1 MEING
6 DQTPVLHPSSFMFIC
21 STITVSSFIFI
32 TFPILVQSQNDTF
45 NYNLCSPFQCGNI
58 TFTFPFFNSTSAT
71 YRCGLPGYQI
81 ICDDVSRVPK
91 IALSG
96 ALYHVKNLFL
106 NESLFTVV
114 NNDLIRD
121 LKAGSCQ
128 SLRNLTIS
136 GFYNDSVGLPPGWNA
151 NLTFFNCSTN
161 EALLPQE
168 FLDKLVLNY
177 SCDDG
182 TRVYLWRDEEARVY
196 VWGNGTK
203 GKPPKLT
210 PSVTPSGCTL
220 VTVPVSSMSQ
230 VFFNLSAGKGKAAL
244 IEALGDGFPLQ
255 WNSSAKCNS
264 CINSI
269 VDGGGRCGYLEGTG
283 IVCYCEGGC
292 KQRKSQKRALIAGL
306 VTGGGVF
313 VLAILVL
320 LLVFKK
326 KSSALFN
333 IFYFAKNQSAAE
345 ETKAREFIATYHS
358 NLLTNHSYHEIKKLT
373 NGFKEKIGKGG
384 YGTVYKGELPDG
396 RLIAVKMLD
405 KSAEMSPDFINEVAT
420 IGRIHHVNVINLLG
434 FCWDGSKQALI
445 YEFMP
450 NGSLADLLS
459 KEEINRS
466 LGTARLI
473 EIALGVAHGIEYLH
487 NGCESRILHLDI
499 KPQNVL
505 LDQNFNP
512 KISDFGLAKV
522 FSRNHSIV
530 TMTGARGTIGYIAP
544 EIFMRNLGKPSRKSD
559 VYSYGMLLIEMVG
572 EKNYVGPVA
581 SASSESAYFPSWIY
595 NKLIEEK
602 NKVMV
607 GTDSVEEEGDYI
619 IRKMMMVGLWCIQ
632 LNPRD
637 RPTITRVVEMLS
649 GSIEDIEMPPK
660 PFAVSPP
667 NKQSEF
673 EITSM
678 ESDNSVIPLTD
689 SLETHN

>member
-6 DQTPVLHPSSFMFIC
+6 DRTPDLHPSSFMFIRG
-21 STITVSSFIFI
+21 TITLSSFIFI
-32 TFPILVQSQNDTF
+32 TFPILVQPQNDTF
-45 NYNLCSPFQCGNI
+45 NHNLCFPFQCGNI
-58 TFTFPFFNSTSAT
+58 IFPFPFFNFTS
-71 YRCGLPGYQI
+71 RCGLPGYQI
-81 ICDDVSRVPK
+81 FCGDDYQVPK
-91 IALSG
+91 IMLSG
-96 ALYHVKNLFL
+96 ALYHVKNLFSGPDDRL
-106 NESLFTVV
+106 LTVF
-114 NNDLIRD
+114 NDDLVKD
-121 LKAGSCQ
+121 LKSGSCQ
-128 SLRNLTIS
+128 ALSNLTIS
-136 GFYNDSVGLPPGWNA
+136 GFYNNSIGPPLGGNA
-151 NLTFFNCSTN
+151 SLTFFKCSN
-161 EALLPQE
+161 KEAPLPQD
-168 FLDKLVLNY
+168 FLDKVVLNY

-182 TRVYLWRDEEARVY
+182 TRVHLWRD
-196 VWGNGTK
+196 GTPEHPLK
-203 GKPPKLT
+203 VS

-230 VFFNLSAGKGKAAL
+230 VFFNISAGKGKAAL
-244 IEALGDGFPLQ
+244 IAALGDGFPLQ
-255 WNSSAKCNS
+255 WNSSAKCNG

-292 KQRKSQKRALIAGL
+292 KQRKSKKRALIAGL
-306 VTGGGVF
+306 ATGGGVF

-333 IFYFAKNQSAAE
+333 IFYFVKNQSAAE
-345 ETKAREFIATYHS
+345 ETKAREFIATYQS
-358 NLLTNHSYHEIKKLT
+358 NLLTNHSYHEIKKLA
-373 NGFKEKIGKGG
+373 NGFKEKIGEGG

-581 SASSESAYFPSWIY
+581 SAASASSESAYFPSWIC

-619 IRKMMMVGLWCIQ
+619 RRKMMMVGLWCIQ

-660 PFAVSPP
+660 PFAFSPP

-673 EITSM
+673 EITST

-689 SLETHN
+689 RLES

>member
-6 DQTPVLHPSSFMFIC
+6 DRTPVLHPSSFMFIR
-21 STITVSSFIFI
+21 STIILSSIIFI

-45 NYNLCSPFQCGNI
+45 NHDLCSPFRCGNNS
-58 TFTFPFFNSTSAT
+58 FTFPFFNSTS
-71 YRCGLPGYQI
+71 RCGLPGYQI

-91 IALSG
+91 IILSG
-96 ALYHVKNLFL
+96 TLYHVKNLFSDPRDRL
-106 NESLFTVV
+106 LTVV
-114 NNDLIRD
+114 NDDLVRD
-121 LKAGSCQ
+121 LNKSGSCQ
-128 SLRNLTIS
+128 SLSNLTIS
-136 GFYNDSVGLPPGWNA
+136 AFYKNSIGLPLGGNA
-151 NLTFFNCSTN
+151 SLTFFKCSN
-161 EALLPQE
+161 KEASLPRD
-168 FLDKLVLNY
+168 FLDKVVLNY
-177 SCDDG
+177 SCDEG
-182 TRVYLWRDEEARVY
+182 TGVYLWR
-196 VWGNGTK
+196 NGTREHPL
-203 GKPPKLT
+203 KPS

-220 VTVPVSSMSQ
+220 VTVPVSSMDQ
-230 VFFNLSAGKGKAAL
+230 VFFDTSTGKAAL
-244 IEALGDGFPLQ
+244 IEVLRDGFSLQ
-255 WNSSAKCNS
+255 WSSFAECDS
-264 CINSI
+264 CINST
-269 VDGGGRCGYLEGTG
+269 VDRGGRCEYVDETG

-306 VTGGGVF
+306 ATGGGVF

-326 KSSALFN
+326 KSSVLFN
-333 IFYFAKNQSAAE
+333 IFYFVKNQRAAE

-373 NGFKEKIGKGG
+373 NGFKEKIGEGG

-396 RLIAVKMLD
+396 RLVAVKMLD

-559 VYSYGMLLIEMVG
+559 VYSYGMLLLEMVG

-602 NKVMV
+602 NKAMV

-619 IRKMMMVGLWCIQ
+619 IRKMMVVGLWCIQ

-660 PFAVSPP
+660 PFAFSPP
-667 NKQSEF
+667 KKQSEF

-678 ESDNSVIPLTD
+678 ESDDSVIPLTD
-689 SLETHN
+689 SIETH